1 MHPRLNIGD
10 LEFDPATESVR
21 RNGETWSLGSR
32 GSRLLAAL
40 LSRRGDILT
49 KSELMDAA
57 WEGRAVEESNLS
69 VQVASL
75 RKILGKGSHG
85 DVIVTVPRIGYR
97 LASPDVSGRPASP
110 LSERPSVAV
119 LPFFNLSEDQEQA
132 YFADGLAE
140 EIIGVL
146 GKVPGLSVIARNS
159 SFAYR
164 DRNIDV
170 RKVGAD
176 LEVRFVLTGS
186 VQRSGQRLR
195 MYVELADAANG
206 SQVWSTRFDRDL
218 TDIFAIQD
226 QVAREVAD
234 ALRLSISPRTT
245 LVELEGKSANLE
257 ALDLSLRGRAILF
270 AESPSP
276 DRARAGIELMRRA
289 LAVDPTLP
297 GPYVA
302 LSIAFLPM
310 AVNRWLPDVT
320 AGVAEARR
328 CADAAVEI
336 DPDFALGYGISSIV
350 ALMEKDGA
358 RVETDSLKAFEIN
371 PNHTLVQVGR
381 GNAFTHGGRP
391 LEAIPYFEEAIRL
404 DPALTHQNLHHLATA
419 YLFGARYET
428 AASLLRARILL
439 VPKTDMS
446 RGYLCSALGHLGQV
460 EEARRVW
467 NDLTAINPAYS
478 LRERLSN
485 FWFASPSD
493 PERIVEGAAKAGLP
507 I

>member
-1 MHPRLNIGD
+1 MHSRLHIGD

-21 RNGETWSLGSR
+21 RKGESWSLGSR

-40 LSRRGDILT
+40 LNRRGDILT
-49 KSELMDAA
+49 KAELMDAA

-75 RKILGKGSHG
+75 RKILSKGSHG
-85 DVIVTVPRIGYR
+85 DIIVTVPRIGYR
-97 LASPDVSGRPASP
+97 LALPEVAAPAVP
-110 LSERPSVAV
+110 LNERPSVAV
-119 LPFFNLSEDQEQA
+119 LPFINLSEDQEQA

-146 GKVPGLSVIARNS
+146 GKVSGLSVIARNS

-164 DRNIDV
+164 DRNMDV

-195 MYVELADAANG
+195 MYVELADAASG

-226 QVAREVAD
+226 EIAHEVAD
-234 ALRLSISPRTT
+234 ALRLTMFARTT
-245 LVELEGKSANLE
+245 LAELEGKTANLE
-257 ALDLSLRGRAILF
+257 ALDLALRGRATLF
-270 AESPSP
+270 SERPSP
-276 DRARAGIELMRRA
+276 DRARAGIELMRRSLA
-289 LAVDPTLP
+289 LDPTQP

-302 LSIAFLPM
+302 LSIAFLTM
-310 AVNRWLPDVT
+310 AVNRWLPDVA

-328 CADAAVEI
+328 CADAAIQI

-358 RVETDSLKAFEIN
+358 RVEGDSLRGFEIN
-371 PNHTLVQVGR
+371 PNHPLVQVGR

-404 DPALTHQNLHHLATA
+404 DPALTHQNLHNLATA
-419 YLFGARYET
+419 YLFGERYET
-428 AASLLRARILL
+428 AVSLLRARILL
-439 VPKTDMS
+439 VPETDIS
-446 RGYLCSALGHLGQV
+446 RGYLCAALGHLGRSQ
-460 EEARRVW
+460 EAREVW
-467 NDLTAINPAYS
+467 NDLIAINPAYS

-485 FWFASPSD
+485 FWFANPSD
-493 PERIVEGAAKAGLP
+493 PQRVLEGAAKAGLP
-507 I
+507 T

>member
-1 MHPRLNIGD
+1 MYPRLHIGD
-10 LEFDPATESVR
+10 LEFDAATESVR
-21 RNGETWSLGSR
+21 RNGESWSLGSR

-40 LSRRGDILT
+40 LERRGDILT
-49 KSELMDAA
+49 KAELMDAA

-75 RKILGKGSHG
+75 RKILSKGSLG
-85 DVIVTVPRIGYR
+85 DIIVTVPRIGYR
-97 LASPDVSGRPASP
+97 LALPDVAASAAVP
-110 LSERPSVAV
+110 LNQRPSVAV
-119 LPFFNLSEDQEQA
+119 LPFINLSEDQEQA

-146 GKVPGLSVIARNS
+146 GKVSGLSVIARNS

-195 MYVELADAANG
+195 MYVELADAASG

-218 TDIFAIQD
+218 IDIFAIQD
-226 QVAREVAD
+226 EIAREVAD
-234 ALRLSISPRTT
+234 ALRITISPRTS
-245 LVELEGKSANLE
+245 LAELEGRTANLE
-257 ALDLSLRGRAILF
+257 ALDLALRGRAMLF

-276 DRARAGIELMRRA
+276 DRARSGIELMRRA
-289 LAVDPTLP
+289 LALDPTQP

-302 LSIAFLPM
+302 LSIAFLTM
-310 AVNRWLPDVT
+310 AVNRWLPDVA
-320 AGVAEARR
+320 AGVSEARR
-328 CADAAVEI
+328 CADAAVRF
-336 DPDFALGYGISSIV
+336 DPDFALGYGVSSIV

-358 RVETDSLKAFEIN
+358 RVESDSLRGFEIN
-371 PNHTLVQVGR
+371 PNHPLVQVAR

-391 LEAIPYFEEAIRL
+391 LEAISYFEEAIRL
-404 DPALTHQNLHHLATA
+404 DPALTHQNLHNLATA
-419 YLFGARYET
+419 YLLAARYET

-439 VPKTDMS
+439 VPETDIS
-446 RGYLCSALGHLGQV
+446 RGYLCAALGHLGRP
-460 EEARRVW
+460 EEARQVW
-467 NDLTAINPAYS
+467 NDLMAINPTYS

-485 FWFASPSD
+485 FWFSNRSD
-493 PERIVEGAAKAGLP
+493 PERILEGAAKAGLP
-507 I
+507 A